1 MTNYINHNNYKIS
14 YSKWDSN
21 NKSIYTLLFVHA
33 SGFHRMIWKQIIEKL
48 PDYNCISI
56 DLSGHGLSDNPDHDY
71 QWNKFSFELESLIS
85 ELNLNNIIGIGHSL
99 GGYAI
104 THATNKLR
112 NRFSGLILFDPSIF
126 THDKYTQNNNRKKD
140 FIHPIS
146 KRRNLWDSPDEMYKS
161 FSSRLP
167 FKLWDNNV
175 LKDYCEYGLI
185 KDDDDDIFK
194 LSCPPWAEARMMS
207 GSSPYGI
214 FEIIDNFNQN
224 TLIIRAGGKDSN
236 NNKDIFSTSVTDPQL
251 SKMFLNGKDLLINDV
266 THFIPQ
272 EKPEECAKIIYDF
285 IRLITTVN

>member
-1 MTNYINHNNYKIS
+1 
-14 YSKWDSN
+14 
-21 NKSIYTLLFVHA
+21 
-33 SGFHRMIWKQIIEKL
+33 MIWKQIIEKL

-126 THDKYTQNNNRKKD
+126 TQNKYTQNNNRKKD

-214 FEIIDNFNQN
+214 FEIIDNFDQN